1 MRFRCP
7 FCFLA
12 VDTLPESC
20 GYPIECPNCHHRVT
34 VPAGRFQ
41 SGCIIG
47 DFLIKEKIGEGAN
60 AAVYLATQL
69 SLERQVALKVLSPE
83 FSVSGEGVDQFL
95 REARE
100 AAKLNHINL
109 VQTFAVGREDDFY
122 YFAMTRIVGET
133 ITSRLKRKGKFPV
146 DEALHIIQQAAEAL
160 CYAWQERSLI
170 HKDIK
175 PDNIMIAEDGIVK
188 VTDLG
193 MSIHAGEWVD
203 SDEVAG
209 SPAYMS
215 PEQLTGKVLDAR
227 TDIYSLGVTLYQM
240 LSGKPPFTGKDFR
253 TLAEEHLHKAPARLD
268 KVDPSI
274 PKNVALFVDRMLA
287 KKPSGRFRD
296 MEELLRELWTL
307 RQTTAPDRNVIPA
320 IHTLTTARLDY
331 ESSVENAEVKKNV
344 RKLENVVSIQKRY
357 LNILLPLLPILI
369 GAAIS
374 FTIYRYESAPPAE
387 KSMEKIALER
397 LSSFQHF
404 AKDPTVPLSVVQKE
418 GQRLIAEFQKS
429 DARLSR
435 AVNARVRG
443 LISDARVTR
452 LQAEKE
458 AQERKIQFLRNA
470 QWQYGAFRTLFCRFA
485 PLTAPQEVEKYAE
498 RQKKLNDSPHYA
510 SFLKRQLHLYRDL
523 YKFHQGEK
531 EGRIPGYLRGEA
543 PFFRALLAKKF
554 SLAASL
560 RPDDPDLAGM
570 VLLMR
575 KNLLQELS
583 ETRHHKGKEEAEKL
597 FKEILPRF
605 EGDEDFPKIKASF
618 EEALQ

>member
-12 VDTLPESC
+12 VDTPPESC
-20 GYPIECPNCHHRVT
+20 GYPIKCPNCHRQVT
-34 VPAGRFQ
+34 VPPGRFE

-83 FSVSGEGVDQFL
+83 FSVSSAGVAQFL

-109 VQTFAVGREDDFY
+109 VQTFAVGQEDDFC
-122 YFAMTRIVGET
+122 YFAMTRIIGET
-133 ITSRLKRKGKFPV
+133 ISARLKREGKFPV

-175 PDNIMIAEDGIVK
+175 PDNIMIADDGIVK

-193 MSIHAGEWVD
+193 MSIHAGEWDD

-240 LSGKPPFTGKDFR
+240 LSGRQPFTGKDFK
-253 TLAEEHLHKAPARLD
+253 TLADEHLHKTPARLD

-274 PKNVALFVDRMLA
+274 PRNVALFVDRMLA
-287 KKPSGRFRD
+287 KKPSGRFKD

-307 RQTTAPDRNVIPA
+307 RQTTAPDKNVIPA

-331 ESSVENAEVKKNV
+331 ESSLENAEVKKNV
-344 RKLENVVSIQKRY
+344 RKLENEVSIQKRY
-357 LNILLPLLPILI
+357 LNILLPLLPVLI

-387 KSMEKIALER
+387 RSIERIAMGR
-397 LSSFQHF
+397 ISSFERF
-404 AKDPTVPLSVVQKE
+404 AKDPAVPLDIVQSE
-418 GQRLIAEFQKS
+418 GRRMISEFRKS
-429 DARLSR
+429 DARLRR
-435 AVNARVRG
+435 AVTFRVRG
-443 LISDARVTR
+443 LISDAKVTR
-452 LQAEKE
+452 LRAEN
-458 AQERKIQFLRNA
+458 AALERKILLLRNA
-470 QWQYGAFRTLFCRFA
+470 SWQWDVFRTLFCHYA
-485 PLTAPQEVEKYAE
+485 PDTPPQEVQKFLDH
-498 RQKKLNDSPHYA
+498 QKKLNDSPQFA
-510 SFLKRQLHLYRDL
+510 LFLKRQSHLYRDL

-531 EGRIPGYLRGEA
+531 EGRIPGFLRREA
-543 PFFRALLAKKF
+543 PFFRALLARKF
-554 SLAASL
+554 VLASTL
-560 RPDDPDLAGM
+560 RPDDTDLAGI
-570 VLLMR
+570 VLIMR
-575 KNLLQELS
+575 TSRLRELS
-583 ETRHHKGKEEAEKL
+583 GTRLHSGKETAERL
-597 FKEILPRF
+597 LGEILPQF
-605 EGDEDFPKIKASF
+605 EGDEDFGKIKASL
-618 EEALQ
+618 EEAVK